1 MNNFNLKK
9 YLAEGKL
16 LKEQE
21 SSDFSAY
28 LKDALNKSG
37 VMDKAK
43 SIIDNAWKLLEPS
56 SGWDE
61 WIETGLRDRFE
72 LDGVGD
78 YDEDLDKEFYDS
90 WINVYGPGSLA
101 IDFNQNEKIKP
112 IWNELTKLGQ
122 EFSNE
127 YFKGTSYE
135 KEASEN
141 NKTKNVRG
149 FFNNLI
155 KTSGAEFLV
164 PYDYEYYEKQQ
175 NTSSSSPSY
184 TIPPLDRT
192 EGKLYETINLDIE
205 DDIATL
211 SGDSGEYEGEIEDGK
226 ASFSVIYDDLDYR
239 ITDQYDESNI
249 VDFLGKSHA
258 FVELAK
264 KYDYNWDIE
273 PNLVGIT
280 IKINNPEDN
289 LRDYWSEW
297 AAGEVEVGNENVID
311 AGGINADFGKV
322 SNQTMNTFKDYVKAV
337 KALNANSKEL
347 RNDIAGAVSSITFSD
362 GGFEDYEYDVLTA
375 DQFSKIQNLIP
386 YS

>member
-184 TIPPLDRT
+184 TIPPLDR
-192 EGKLYETINLDIE
+192 N
-205 DDIATL
+205 
-211 SGDSGEYEGEIEDGK
+211 
-226 ASFSVIYDDLDYR
+226 
-239 ITDQYDESNI
+239 
-249 VDFLGKSHA
+249 
-258 FVELAK
+258 
-264 KYDYNWDIE
+264 
-273 PNLVGIT
+273 
-280 IKINNPEDN
+280 
-289 LRDYWSEW
+289 
-297 AAGEVEVGNENVID
+297 
-311 AGGINADFGKV
+311 
-322 SNQTMNTFKDYVKAV
+322 
-337 KALNANSKEL
+337 
-347 RNDIAGAVSSITFSD
+347 
-362 GGFEDYEYDVLTA
+362 
-375 DQFSKIQNLIP
+375 
-386 YS
+386 